1 MKGHVLVHTGPCGP
15 ITLSNGR
22 YRGKNPIVWLWP
34 KANELGS
41 LTWNVHRNSAEQ
53 QYDERARE
61 CPTKPA
67 SLLRQLPSNLEVTS
81 FQSMPEVIEI
91 EENRREMN

>member
-1 MKGHVLVHTGPCGP
+1 MCCFGVKEYQSFRLA
-15 ITLSNGR
+15 NGIQKVR
-22 YRGKNPIVWLWP
+22 NWP
-34 KANELGS
+34 KANELGC
-41 LTWNVHRNSAEQ
+41 LPWNVHRNSAEQ

-67 SLLRQLPSNLEVTS
+67 SLLRQLPSNLEVTT

-91 EENRREMN
+91 EKNRREMN